1 MKRNNVQKT
10 GQKMK
15 EDMRGCQEYK
25 LKNGAGAMT
34 RNLSA
39 SNTCFRK
46 GLKVNFSKVNKSKRI
61 SDKRVSRD
69 VGGGTLHFMVKIC
82 YLFIYLGDRINKG
95 QAILSPENY

>member
-25 LKNGAGAMT
+25 IKDGAGAMT

-39 SNTCFRK
+39 SNTVLER
-46 GLKVNFSKVNKSKRI
+46 
-61 SDKRVSRD
+61 DKR
-69 VGGGTLHFMVKIC
+69 LIFQK
-82 YLFIYLGDRINKG
+82 
-95 QAILSPENY
+95 